1 MPAASSDIYA
11 SEPLRHLL
19 ADEARG
25 LLPELQRCKGD
36 HGLLLSALAGDAPP
50 ALPML
55 ACWTR
60 LQLAGERLEG
70 DMTARTD
77 ESLPFV
83 DDAFE
88 LVLLRHALEA
98 CASPRTMLHEAVRVL
113 APGGLLVLSG
123 MHPLSLWT
131 PWLAWRGRH
140 QKVRPQMPLQVGE
153 WLRRHAVRVDA
164 VRRVG
169 RPWPGAPGRSA
180 SSGAFGGGY
189 ILLAHKRSQAATPV
203 RLVPRP
209 IRAPADAGLASG
221 ARRNTA

>member
-1 MPAASSDIYA
+1 MPAASPDIYA

-25 LLPELQRCKGD
+25 LLPELQRCRGD
-36 HGLLLSALAGDAPP
+36 HGLLLSASAGDIPP

-60 LQLAGERLEG
+60 LQLASERLGG
-70 DMTARTD
+70 DVVARAD

-88 LVLLRHALEA
+88 LVMLRHALEA
-98 CASPRTMLHEAVRVL
+98 SAWPRTMLQEAVRVL

-123 MHPLSLWT
+123 MHPLSLWM

-140 QKVRPQMPLQVGE
+140 QNVRPQMPLQVGE
-153 WLRRHAVRVDA
+153 WLRRHAVRVDT

-169 RPWPGAPGRSA
+169 QPWPGVPGNSRFSEA
-180 SSGAFGGGY
+180 LGGGY
-189 ILLAHKRSQAATPV
+189 ILLAHKRSHAATPV
-203 RLVPRP
+203 RLTPRP
-209 IRAPADAGLASG
+209 LRAPADAGLASG

>member
-131 PWLAWRGRH
+131 PWLALPCRSSKST
-140 QKVRPQMPLQVGE
+140 KVASRKK
-153 WLRRHAVRVDA
+153 
-164 VRRVG
+164 
-169 RPWPGAPGRSA
+169 RSA
-180 SSGAFGGGY
+180 LSRRPTS
-189 ILLAHKRSQAATPV
+189 LARIEKVEAERVESCAVTP
-203 RLVPRP
+203 
-209 IRAPADAGLASG
+209 S
-221 ARRNTA
+221 